1 MSNEL
6 VNNNSNSLKVFS
18 REIVELTCPPTTIE
32 HPTDLNIGIPH
43 EFNSLPMSCYDKH
56 IKDNQEHIYYLN
68 PQKTRYVKIS
78 PGFNNKINGEF
89 EERILFAI
97 LLIAYY
103 QKDMLGRGQI
113 SNTIVTTIA
122 EILKVLGLKYDGNY
136 KKRITKSLER
146 LCGTSYVFKDC
157 YYNAGEQT
165 WTSKNMSII
174 HSFEYISHLDVNKL
188 DPEIAGLFTDKRVK
202 DLLVIKLDDSVIDN
216 FINKKGYLLYNANKL
231 LSINTGIARK
241 LFMYCDRNRWGNE
254 NDLIF
259 SEKINVL
266 TQVIPI
272 MTTDF
277 TRVSQIIQNSLKE
290 LKNKNLIVDYIFN
303 KGAPLKNSWIEVVFE
318 KSRKYDKE
326 YNSQPIIQKNNDQL
340 FVHSR
345 EIIDVTPKKETNSK
359 IEVDDNLYILD
370 VSISDLFKGFV
381 LQNSTIKLINQL
393 YSTHGIM
400 HVKALTKDTMERADN
415 YDSYI
420 FKMLSSNAEPKW
432 YALNQAKF
440 MHELNTQDELLEIK
454 QQVKSQYDSLVD
466 EYNQYCSNADNLQ
479 ELTQKLQGMIDDRIA
494 YFTNNP
500 QKLVVQ
506 VIGLDKYLINMTNRF
521 QKYLTDDYLFFAWL
535 KFNQKHTDT
544 IQNNKLY
551 IDFYSEF
558 NIYL

>member
-6 VNNNSNSLKVFS
+6 VNNNSHSLKVFS
-18 REIVELTCPPTTIE
+18 REIVELSCPPTTIE
-32 HPTDLNIGIPH
+32 HPTDLKIGVPH
-43 EFNSLPMSCYDKH
+43 EFNSLPIACYDKH

-89 EERILFAI
+89 EERFIYAI
-97 LLIAYY
+97 LIIAYH
-103 QKDMLGRGQI
+103 QKILLKREYI
-113 SNTIVTTIA
+113 SNTIVTTISDIL
-122 EILKVLGLKYDGNY
+122 EILGLKYQGKY
-136 KKRITKSLER
+136 KQKITKTLER
-146 LCGTSYVFKDC
+146 LCSTNYVFKDC
-157 YYNAGEQT
+157 YYDSGEKVHI
-165 WTSKNMSII
+165 SKNMNII
-174 HSFEYISHLDVNKL
+174 HSFEYISHLDASKL
-188 DPEIAGLFTDKRVK
+188 DPQLAGLFTDKRIK
-202 DLLVIKLDDSVIDN
+202 DLLVIKIDDSIIDN
-216 FINKKGYLLYNANKL
+216 FINKSGYILFPADKL

-241 LFMYCDRNRWGNE
+241 LFMYCDRNRWGQK

-272 MTTDF
+272 MSKNYSD
-277 TRVSQIIQNSLKE
+277 VAKIIDNSLKE

-303 KGAPLKNSWIEVVFE
+303 RESPLKNSWIEVVFE

-326 YNSQPIIQKNNDQL
+326 SNSHPIIQKNNDQF

-370 VSISDLFKGFV
+370 NNISDLFEGFI

-393 YSTHGIM
+393 YSKQGIV
-400 HVKALTKDTMERADN
+400 HVKALAKDAMERADN

-420 FKMLSSNAEPKW
+420 FKMLSSNVEPKW

-440 MHELNTQDELLEIK
+440 IHELNTQDELLEMK

-506 VIGLDKYLINMTNRF
+506 VIGLDKYLINMTNNF

-535 KFNQKHTDT
+535 KFN
-544 IQNNKLY
+544 NKPISVTQEDKKFKCFISDL
-551 IDFYSEF
+551 F
-558 NIYL
+558 N